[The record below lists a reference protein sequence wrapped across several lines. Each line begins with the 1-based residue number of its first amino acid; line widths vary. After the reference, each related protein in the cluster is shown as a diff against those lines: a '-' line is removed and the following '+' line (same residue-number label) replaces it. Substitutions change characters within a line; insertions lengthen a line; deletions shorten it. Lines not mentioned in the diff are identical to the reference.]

1 MTSKTNG
8 RTMEQWVKISA
19 MYLQEA
25 VQQLRREGRLHAMHV
40 DTTITDSD
48 SNRTIARIN
57 VKPQG
62 KTGSLVASNE
72 MEHLSQGELLLT
84 IGTALAMYTEAASSL
99 YDSTPQDNGDDTGR
113 EE

>member
-19 MYLQEA
+19 VYLQEA
-25 VQQLRREGRLHAMHV
+25 VQQLRREGRLYAMHV

-62 KTGSLVASNE
+62 KTGSLVASSA